1 MLCLGE
7 SLLQLISRKIRRLG
21 NTDMKL
27 YAAEAP
33 PGLLEERRRLGHDR
47 FDEMWEGVVHMNAVP
62 HRDHQVLG
70 SQLFVWLYLHWRRAP
85 QHEVYPERNIAFPG
99 GWPNDYRIPD
109 LVLTTAERSVY
120 DRGTYIE
127 GPPLVCIEIHS
138 PHDEA
143 YEKLEFYAR
152 LEVPE
157 VWIIDRD
164 TKDVELYVL
173 KSVVKNFELA
183 VPGSDGWLRSN
194 ATGILLKT
202 EDERLAI
209 QLADDVTSRTDLPQ
223 G

>member
-1 MLCLGE
+1 
-7 SLLQLISRKIRRLG
+7 
-21 NTDMKL
+21 MKL

-33 PGLLEERRRLGHDR
+33 PGLLEERHRLGHDR
-47 FDEMWEGVVHMNAVP
+47 YDEMWEGVVHMNAVP

-70 SQLFVWLYLHWRRAP
+70 SQLFVWLYLRWRRAP
-85 QHEVYPERNIAFPG
+85 QCEVYPERNIALPS

-109 LVLTTAERSVY
+109 LVLTTDERAEY

-152 LEVPE
+152 LGVPE
-157 VWIIDRD
+157 IWIIGRD
-164 TKDVELYVL
+164 SKQIELYAL
-173 KSVVKNFELA
+173 DSANRTFELVEPNA
-183 VPGSDGWLRSN
+183 DGWLVSN

-202 EDERLAI
+202 VGERLAI
-209 QLADDVTSRTDLPQ
+209 QLANDPTTRADLPQ

>member
-1 MLCLGE
+1 
-7 SLLQLISRKIRRLG
+7 
-21 NTDMKL
+21 MKL
-27 YAAEAP
+27 YASEAP
-33 PGLLEERRRLGHDR
+33 PGLLEERHRLGHDR
-47 FDEMWEGVVHMNAVP
+47 YDEMWEGVVHMNAVP

-70 SQLFVWLYLHWRRAP
+70 SQLFVWLYLNWRRAP
-85 QHEVYPERNIAFPG
+85 QREVYPERNIALPN

-109 LVLTTAERSVY
+109 LVLTTSERSEY

-152 LEVPE
+152 LGVPE

-164 TKDVELYVL
+164 KKDVEVYILDTVT
-173 KSVVKNFELA
+173 KNFELA
-183 VPGSDGWLRSN
+183 EAGPDGWLRSSV
-194 ATGILLKT
+194 TGILLKT
-202 EDERLAI
+202 VDERLAI
-209 QLADDVTSRTDLPQ
+209 QLADDAASRTDLPQ